1 VYIFRSYAREV
12 DTFTPRHD
20 ADDAMR
26 VPLHA
31 CKHEGCTNKANFTCL
46 TNITHYVCKD
56 HVEPTKKYIP
66 LRRLCV
72 VCKETAPTWGLP
84 EKWPATHCKKCAETF
99 NKSEPDLV
107 TPLVSLRKKRKASS
121 PPPRSEYMNEEQFD
135 REESDDEYE
144 EIEVP
149 ETHKPI
155 IRPRCPKEKELFDE
169 ARRIVDVIDALSTPL
184 RVAVKELLVTESV
197 RVLYPE
203 EIGRSRVYKFVTGD
217 DPNVQR
223 I

>member
-1 VYIFRSYAREV
+1 MG
-12 DTFTPRHD
+12 TFTPQRD
-20 ADDAMR
+20 ADDTMR
-26 VPLHA
+26 A
-31 CKHEGCTNKANFTCL
+31 ISTCTHEGCTNKANF
-46 TNITHYVCKD
+46 VCRKWD
-56 HVEPTKKYIP
+56 ETDRKFTAQIFRCKAHVEPTEAYTP
-66 LRRLCV
+66 CRRLCV

-84 EKWPATHCKKCAETF
+84 EKWPATHCKKCGETF

-121 PPPRSEYMNEEQFD
+121 PPPRSEYMNEEEFD

-149 ETHKPI
+149 ETHKPT
-155 IRPRCPKEKELFDE
+155 IRPGSPKEKELFDE

-184 RVAVKELLVTESV
+184 RVAVKELLATESV
-197 RVLYPE
+197 RVLYHE
-203 EIGRSRVYKFVTGD
+203 EIGSSRVYRFAIGD

>member
-1 VYIFRSYAREV
+1 VV
-12 DTFTPRHD
+12 GTFTPQRD

-26 VPLHA
+26 APLHV
-31 CKHEGCTNKANFTCL
+31 CMHEGCTNKANFVCRKWNENGNCRDL
-46 TNITHYVCKD
+46 QVCKA
-56 HVEPTKKYIP
+56 HVEPTEAYTP

-121 PPPRSEYMNEEQFD
+121 PPPRSEYMNEEEFD

-149 ETHKPI
+149 ETHKPT
-155 IRPRCPKEKELFDE
+155 IRPGSPKEKELFDE
-169 ARRIVDVIDALSTPL
+169 ARRIVDVIDALSTRL

-197 RVLYPE
+197 RVLYHE
-203 EIGRSRVYKFVTGD
+203 EIGRSRVYRFAIGD